1 MNYRKF
7 GGMDWQVSEI
17 GLGTW
22 QLGADWG
29 NIDDT
34 MAEKV
39 LRTAVESGVTFFDT
53 ADCYGEG
60 LSEKR
65 LGKFF
70 KSCPKKV
77 TIATKLGRFPQPGG
91 LDNFS
96 LQQFR
101 QHTEGSL
108 KRLGVE
114 CLDLTQVHCPPTE
127 LIKQGDMFDWLRIL
141 KKEGKIKAF
150 GLSIESMGEAELCLK
165 QEGVSSLQIIFN
177 VLRQKPIEAIFES
190 ALEKQVALIIRLPLA
205 SGLLSGNFS
214 KNTSFAENDHRNF
227 NRNGEHFNVGE
238 TFSGLPYEKGL
249 ELVSQLGDMIPNDIP
264 LSLAALR
271 WILDFEAVSVVIP
284 GSKSPEQVQHN
295 CRASD
300 LTSLAPSLH
309 ETLKQFY
316 KQGIAP
322 FIRGKY

>member
-29 NIDDT
+29 NVDDA

-39 LRTAVESGVTFFDT
+39 LRTAVNSGVTFFDT

-150 GLSIESMGEAELCLK
+150 GLSIESMEEAELCLK
-165 QEGVSSLQIIFN
+165 QKGVSSLQIIFN
-177 VLRQKPIEAIFES
+177 VLRQKPIEDIFEL

-249 ELVSQLGDMIPNDIP
+249 ELVSQLGEMIPNDIP

-316 KQGIAP
+316 KQGIAS

>member
-29 NIDDT
+29 NVDDA

-39 LRTAVESGVTFFDT
+39 LRTAVNSGVTFFDT

-65 LGKFF
+65 LGKFL
-70 KSCPKKV
+70 KSCSKKV

-150 GLSIESMGEAELCLK
+150 GLSIESMEEAELCLK

-177 VLRQKPIEAIFES
+177 VLRQKPIEDIFEL
-190 ALEKQVALIIRLPLA
+190 ALEKQIALIIRLPLA

-249 ELVSQLGDMIPNDIP
+249 ELVSQLGEMIPNDIP
-264 LSLAALR
+264 LPLAALR

-316 KQGIAP
+316 KQGIAS

>member
-29 NIDDT
+29 NVDDA

-39 LRTAVESGVTFFDT
+39 LRTAVESGVNFFDT

-65 LGKFF
+65 LGDFF
-70 KSCPKKV
+70 KSSSENV

-91 LDNFS
+91 ADNFS

-127 LIKQGDMFDWLRIL
+127 LIKQGDMFDWLRTL

-150 GLSIESMGEAELCLK
+150 GLSVESMEEAELCLN

-177 VLRQKPIEAIFES
+177 VLRQKPIETIFEA
-190 ALEKQVALIIRLPLA
+190 ALEKQVALIVRLPLA

-249 ELVSQLGDMIPNDIP
+249 ELVSQLGEIIPNDNP

-284 GSKSPEQVQHN
+284 GSKSTEQVQHN
-295 CRASD
+295 CKASN
-300 LTSLAPSLH
+300 LPPLAPALH

-316 KQGIAP
+316 KQDVES